1 LKHRHWDEAEVLLK
15 KELETD
21 PNNVW
26 MFVNLANLKLAQR
39 KYAELDE
46 LLADGRAIHP
56 YYEPLYLIEA
66 QKFFDQGKFDESFAV
81 LNELIEVNPR
91 YKNAAALLKK
101 VKEKLNK

>member
-1 LKHRHWDEAEVLLK
+1 
-15 KELETD
+15 
-21 PNNVW
+21 
-26 MFVNLANLKLAQR
+26 
-39 KYAELDE
+39 
-46 LLADGRAIHP
+46 
-56 YYEPLYLIEA
+56 LYLIEA